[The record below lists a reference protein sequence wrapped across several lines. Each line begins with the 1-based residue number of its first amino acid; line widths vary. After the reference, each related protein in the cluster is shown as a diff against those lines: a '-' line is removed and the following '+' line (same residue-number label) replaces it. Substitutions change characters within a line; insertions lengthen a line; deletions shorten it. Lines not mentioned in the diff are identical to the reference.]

1 MTAITDGLPLAY
13 LDTLTVALAD
23 LMHQEPEIRDRF
35 GGRTLAGTVDC
46 TPGTTTFAGTGTEW
60 LDGADDSLAPG
71 DRLVAGAQL
80 VKVASVTSDTLLEI
94 EPPPPPATEPGHVAG
109 LDGATIH
116 KAATWGRTKFPH
128 LPIPLAPPYW
138 TVAPIAQAP
147 HKVGPGRRISSPTLQ
162 WIGVYEEG
170 ADANLLADGQASWAA
185 ISALAERAVF
195 ADEKSQTL
203 QVSRFDTSV
212 IVQGLPADKST
223 RLVRQILDHE
233 LLPFDVGL
241 PDSNRFMTAASAIFS
256 FEGNDP
262 RTLIPQR
269 W

>member
-1 MTAITDGLPLAY
+1 MSAITDGLPLAY

-23 LMHQEPEIRDRF
+23 LMHQEAEIRNRF

-46 TPGTTTFAGTGTEW
+46 TPGTTTFTGTGTEW
-60 LDGADDSLAPG
+60 LAGVEDSLRSG
-71 DRLVAGAQL
+71 DRLVAGPQL
-80 VKVASVTSDTLLEI
+80 VKVLSVTSDTLLEI
-94 EPPPPPATEPGHVAG
+94 EAPPPPATEPGHFSG
-109 LDGATIH
+109 LADATIH
-116 KAATWGRTKFPH
+116 KAATWGRAGFPH
-128 LPIPLAPPYW
+128 LPVPLAPPYW
-138 TVAPIAQAP
+138 TVSPIAQPP
-147 HKVGPGRRISSPTLQ
+147 HKVGPGHRISSPALQ
-162 WIGVYEEG
+162 WTGVYEEG

-185 ISALAERAVF
+185 MAALAERVVF

-203 QVSRFDTSV
+203 QVPRFDTTV
-212 IVQGLPADKST
+212 LVQGQPADKST

-241 PDSNRFMTAASAIFS
+241 PDSNRFLTAASAIFS

-262 RTLIPQR
+262 GTLIPQR